1 MKNKI
6 LVCIV
11 LLGIVILAGTI
22 SCNQENIQAQYDIL
36 AAQYAEANEQ
46 LGELQEKLFEAQT
59 LKMQYDDLMIQ
70 YGELTD
76 QNDTNLDEIADLKA
90 RNEELQNE
98 LQNEID
104 ELTDEI
110 EVKINELATLAFDYD
125 ELKTQYDVLI
135 GSAMAITEENIEQ
148 ALFDLINQERISYGL
163 NELELGHNLV
173 NWALANSQDMAV
185 SKELEQYTANY
196 VPFQR
201 VHITTGYSS
210 LDRVVNATLLIWQ
223 SHALFYEDNVLAED
237 ALYSAVGVVKSGD
250 ICYITFMA
258 SNFP

>member
-1 MKNKI
+1 MKIKK

-173 NWALANSQDMAV
+173 NWSRINSQRMFV
-185 SKELEQYTANY
+185 SKQTEYYDDTWI
-196 VPFQR
+196 PFQR
-201 VHITTGYSS
+201 AYIAVGYQS
-210 LDRVVNATLLIWQ
+210 LDQVVNAALTFWQ
-223 SHALFYEDNVLAED
+223 SHELSYGDNILDED